1 MKIVIENYW
10 PYYFTKV
17 SYPLI
22 VLVYDAKGNPC
33 FGVVLLKYLLNKS
46 YEVVGNVTGYNIA
59 GPVFSDPRLIKPALE
74 IISQKIQS
82 PIHWFKIY
90 PDNPLIKFAKN
101 NPLPYKAARIIISQ
115 PYNDY
120 FKDLSKSVRQN
131 IRTAYNRLNTDNLS
145 YKMITL
151 DNVGYNCHLD
161 EIQSLSSKRHFE
173 RYGSKT
179 SLPKKLFMKYLSFA
193 TIIYKKSP
201 NSLSFLLYIDNKP
214 AAMMNGLI
222 KGNHYIIPRLAIDA
236 EFKRYSPGMI
246 LVNEAI
252 KSLLS
257 FNESIIFDL
266 SYGQEKYK
274 FDFDAESYSCF
285 SFLT

>member
-1 MKIVIENYW
+1 MKKN
-10 PYYFTKV
+10 
-17 SYPLI
+17 
-22 VLVYDAKGNPC
+22 
-33 FGVVLLKYLLNKS
+33 
-46 YEVVGNVTGYNIA
+46 YEVIGNVTGYNVA
-59 GPVFSDPRLIKPALE
+59 GPIFSDPKHIEPSLD
-74 IISQKIQS
+74 IICQKIQS
-82 PIHWFKIY
+82 PIHWVKIY

-101 NPLPYKAARIIISQ
+101 DPLPYKGARIIISKS
-115 PYNDY
+115 YNDY

-145 YKMITL
+145 YKVITL
-151 DNVGYNCHLD
+151 DNVGYNCHID
-161 EIQSLSSKRHFE
+161 EIQSLSSKRHYE

-179 SLPKKLFMKYLSFA
+179 SFPKKLFMKYLSYA
-193 TIIYKKSP
+193 SIMYKKTP
-201 NSLSFLLYIDNKP
+201 YSLSFLLYINDKP

-257 FNESIIFDL
+257 YNDTVIFDL
-266 SYGQEKYK
+266 SYGQEQYK
-274 FDFDAESYSCF
+274 FDFGAESYSCF